1 MDHVKQLRQ
10 VLELVNPADLTMND
24 RLALLALIGRCF
36 ENDGGGAI
44 LSAVALNCA
53 TS

>member
-36 ENDGGGAI
+36 ENDGGGGGAM
-44 LSAVALNCA
+44 SAS
-53 TS
+53 TGF